1 MDYNSRMLECPCKAG
16 KGQSGTST
24 LPLELPTSEQIW
36 RSPLGEANPFLPNRG
51 FKTQAG
57 WLPFVPEGGLLF
69 SPPMNSSSQPLGK
82 AYLEDI
88 FSGLVS
94 TELGPSP
101 GPKGTGEGKTTWT
114 GLCSVADL

>member
-1 MDYNSRMLECPCKAG
+1 MKLAFFFFPFGSIM
-16 KGQSGTST
+16 Q
-24 LPLELPTSEQIW
+24 
-36 RSPLGEANPFLPNRG
+36 NPFLPKRG

-57 WLPFVPEGGLLF
+57 WLHFVPEGGLLF

-114 GLCSVADL
+114 GLCSVADLL